1 MDYEGGPVM
10 KLKFLVLYCVVSLVF
25 VVTMMGCTTKGLN
38 FEAGIRDYES
48 GNYVQAL
55 KTFESVAKMNTKY
68 STRARFYMGECY
80 KYQFKWDE
88 ALTNFQMV
96 VDTEKTTYL
105 AAEARNR
112 ISQINEGRKDVERLM
127 IIHDNNPGTDMAA
140 DSLLELASVYNNKLN
155 DYKKAIETYQQ
166 LITEFSKSSKSAQAQ
181 VEIGYIYLNK
191 LYDYDTAFKEFG
203 KVNVQSYPD
212 LKFRVAEIEDL
223 RRNVNKT
230 RTEIADQVLFIRNSQ
245 KRKVPEGELGKR
257 ITGYDIYGMKE
268 DQVAQSF
275 VIIALKWRSLKNYPE
290 ALKAYR
296 ILLARLPLQLS
307 SAAEARFGIA
317 EIYMT
322 EHQYAEAIDGFD
334 EYISRN
340 PTHYR
345 RPEAIYDIAIC
356 YESLRQYDKAY
367 EYYKTYRDTYPN
379 KEQFKSAELK
389 VRQLEFDENQDG
401 IPLWKE
407 LMSGTNASK

>member
-10 KLKFLVLYCVVSLVF
+10 KLKFLVFYCVVCLVF

-38 FEAGIRDYES
+38 YEAGIRDYEN
-48 GNYVQAL
+48 GDYVQAL
-55 KTFESVAKMNTKY
+55 KTFESVAKMNNKY
-68 STRARFYMGECY
+68 STKARFYMGECY

-112 ISQINEGRKDVERLM
+112 ISQISEGRKDVERLT
-127 IIHDNNPGTDMAA
+127 IIHDNNPGTDMASS
-140 DSLLELASVYNNKLN
+140 SLLELGSVYNNKLN
-155 DYKKAIETYQQ
+155 DYKKAIEIYQQ
-166 LITEFSKSSKSAQAQ
+166 LIAEFPKSSKSAQGQ
-181 VEIGYIYLNK
+181 VEIGYIYLYK

-230 RTEIADQVLFIRNSQ
+230 RGEISDQISFIRNSQ
-245 KRKVPEGELGKR
+245 KMKIPEGELGKR
-257 ITGYDIYGMKE
+257 VTGYDIYGMKQ

-275 VIIALKWRSLKNYPE
+275 VAIALKWRSLKNYPE

-296 ILLARLPLQLS
+296 IMLARLPLQLG
-307 SAAEARFGIA
+307 SAAESRFGIA
-317 EIYMT
+317 EIYLT
-322 EHQYAEAIDGFD
+322 QHQYAEAIDAFD
-334 EYISRN
+334 LYISRN

-345 RPEAIYDIAIC
+345 RPEAIYDMAIC

-367 EYYKTYRDTYPN
+367 EYYKTYRDTYPD

-401 IPLWKE
+401 IPLWKD
-407 LMSGTNASK
+407 LMSGENASK